1 ESTHRQPEHPARC
14 VPRSDAFVRGGRSVS
29 TSEYR
34 FRRRDGTHA
43 TVVDRGYVLHDSA
56 GHPVR
61 VIGSAMD
68 VTKRRKTE
76 AIQSAIYRISEAAN
90 SAKDLPELYG

>member
-1 ESTHRQPEHPARC
+1 LPTYAV
-14 VPRSDAFVRGGRSVS
+14 VPSPTLFRSGGSVW

-90 SAKDLPELYG
+90 NARSEEHTSELQSPDHL